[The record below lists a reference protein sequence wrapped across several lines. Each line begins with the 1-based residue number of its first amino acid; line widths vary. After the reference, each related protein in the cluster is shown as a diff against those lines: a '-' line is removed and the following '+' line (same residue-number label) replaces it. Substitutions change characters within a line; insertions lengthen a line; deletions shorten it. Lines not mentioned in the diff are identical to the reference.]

1 MLVILCFIYCKASVC
16 NPVHRIRKYTEG
28 PLSGA
33 TCRPFLFLCK
43 NYAVSGQKAE
53 QPASTACL
61 LAVLLINMHLS
72 CWSNG
77 GQHAL
82 MRYAWRHKLQSFRR
96 EWPFCIYPHSVSSVS
111 FIVFIDEAFGF
122 EISILERPSRPRSS
136 LVRVLN

>member
-1 MLVILCFIYCKASVC
+1 MTNSSNMSEMKLYIKGGDCHTNMAAVSFNYACQK
-16 NPVHRIRKYTEG
+16 HRIMKYTEG

-33 TCRPFLFLCK
+33 TCRLLLCK

-77 GQHAL
+77 GQHA
-82 MRYAWRHKLQSFRR
+82 
-96 EWPFCIYPHSVSSVS
+96 
-111 FIVFIDEAFGF
+111 
-122 EISILERPSRPRSS
+122 
-136 LVRVLN
+136 